1 MTAPSEPPQRQREHP
16 LDGVGETAPG
26 GATAGVLAAP
36 RPDLA
41 DQPLVSPFDSAGLV
55 DVLRRRYLLK
65 LLVQKEV
72 QSRYNGSLLGLMWSY
87 VQPLVR
93 FCMYFFVIGLVLGLH
108 KTVPN
113 FAIHM
118 FAALVGVH
126 FFTETFSSGTR
137 SIVRNKAIVRKM
149 PMPREMFP
157 VASVIVSAVNSFPQ
171 LLILFV
177 GAIAVGWRPEWEG
190 IAACL
195 LGFAII
201 TVLGTALALL
211 FSAMN
216 VFFTDFQNI
225 VATFQLFTHWIVPMI
240 YPFSKI
246 ATSSLY
252 GTWWYVAY
260 LSNPLTVGVLL
271 LQRAFWAPTIPP
283 CPAPRVEVCLP
294 HGDPSALGYPD
305 FPNHLFLLGGL
316 MLVISIVVLV
326 LCQVAFSRL
335 EGKFAERL

>member
-1 MTAPSEPPQRQREHP
+1 MTAPSEHSQETMREP
-16 LDGVGETAPG
+16 ETETAPARAAEP
-26 GATAGVLAAP
+26 ATLT
-36 RPDLA
+36 RPASTALA
-41 DQPLVSPFDSAGLV
+41 DQPLVSPFDSAGLI
-55 DVLRRRYLLK
+55 DVFRRRYLLK

-72 QSRYNGSLLGLMWSY
+72 QSRYQGSLLGVLWSY

-93 FCMYFFVIGLVLGLH
+93 FCMYFFVIGLVFGLH
-108 KTVPN
+108 KSVPN

-118 FAALVGVH
+118 FAALAGVH

-177 GAIAVGWRPEWEG
+177 GAVAVGWRPEWQG
-190 IAACL
+190 IAAGL
-195 LGFAII
+195 LGFAVL

-216 VFFTDFQNI
+216 VFFKDFQNI

-240 YPFSKI
+240 YPFAKL
-246 ATSSLY
+246 ATSSMGHTYFYNLY
-252 GTWWYVAY
+252 M
-260 LSNPLTVGVLL
+260 SNPLTVGVLL
-271 LQRAFWAPTIPP
+271 IQRCFWVPTIPA
-283 CPAPRVEVCLP
+283 CPSQYTCLP
-294 HGDPSALGYPD
+294 NGDPSQLGYPD
-305 FPNHLFLLGGL
+305 LPHHLFGLGFL
-316 MLVISIVVLV
+316 MLGISAIILVI
-326 LCQVAFSRL
+326 CQRAFSRL

>member
-1 MTAPSEPPQRQREHP
+1 MTAPSERPPVTEDEAAP
-16 LDGVGETAPG
+16 VSLDGTASVATKEPG
-26 GATAGVLAAP
+26 PVSPRATA
-36 RPDLA
+36 LA

-55 DVLRRRYLLK
+55 EVFRRRYLLK

-72 QSRYNGSLLGLMWSY
+72 QSRYQGSLLGVLWSY

-93 FCMYFFVIGLVLGLH
+93 FCMYFFVIGLVFGLH
-108 KTVPN
+108 KSVPN

-118 FAALVGVH
+118 FAALAGVH

-177 GAIAVGWRPEWEG
+177 GAVAVGWRPEWQG
-190 IAACL
+190 IAAGL
-195 LGFAII
+195 LGFAVL

-216 VFFTDFQNI
+216 VFFKDFQNI

-240 YPFSKI
+240 YPFAKL
-246 ATSSLY
+246 ATSSLGHSY
-252 GTWWYVAY
+252 FYY
-260 LSNPLTVGVLL
+260 LYMSNPLTVGVLL
-271 LQRAFWAPTIPP
+271 IQRCFWVPTIPA
-283 CPAPRVEVCLP
+283 CPSQYTCLP
-294 HGDPSALGYPD
+294 NGDPSQLGYPD
-305 FPNHLFLLGGL
+305 LPHHLFALGFL
-316 MLVISIVVLV
+316 MLAISAVILV
-326 LCQVAFSRL
+326 MCQRAFSRL